1 MNKMKAAVFT
11 EPGKIKVMEVDKPKV
26 GDREV
31 LIKVKYC
38 GICGTDMHIYNGVYS
53 KDELPLVAG
62 HEFSGVIEEIGKDVK
77 AFETGQRVTGD
88 INLTCGMC
96 FYCRNNQ
103 PFMCKDI
110 SQLGIHMDGA
120 FAQYVVLPEDKVF
133 EIPNEMTYEEAAL
146 LEPISCVV
154 RSAKSY
160 NMKIGESVTIIGDG
174 ATALLHVQMA
184 KISGASPIIVIGLD
198 ENRMEKAKELGADYV
213 LKSSANNE
221 EEVKNLTS
229 GRGSDIVIESVGLK
243 VTYEQ
248 AFTLVRP
255 GGKIVA
261 FGLSDDN
268 CKIEVKPIDFI
279 LKELTM
285 IGSVAGAKNDLAD
298 AISLVQHNRF
308 SLEDY
313 RSNIMPL
320 EDIASAFER
329 MKTDRSVLKIL
340 IKIDE

>member
-1 MNKMKAAVFT
+1 MDKMKAAVFT
-11 EPGKIKVMEVDKPKV
+11 EPGNIELMEIEKPQV
-26 GDREV
+26 GDRQV
-31 LIKVKYC
+31 LIKIKYC

-53 KDELPLVAG
+53 KDKLPLVAG
-62 HEFSGVIEEIGKDVK
+62 HEFSGVIEQVGKEVK
-77 AFETGQRVTGD
+77 AFEIGQRVTGD

-96 FYCRNNQ
+96 FYCRKNQ
-103 PFMCKDI
+103 PFMCQEMQ
-110 SQLGIHMDGA
+110 QLGIHMDGA
-120 FAQYVVLPEDKVF
+120 FAQYIVLPEDKVF
-133 EIPNEMTYEEAAL
+133 QIPNKMSFEEAAL

-160 NMKIGESVTIIGDG
+160 NVKIGESITIIGDG

-198 ENRMEKAKELGADYV
+198 ENRMKKAKELGADYV
-213 LKSSANNE
+213 LKSSTSNIE
-221 EEVKNLTS
+221 QVKELTD
-229 GRGSDIVIESVGLK
+229 GRGADVVIESVGLK

-248 AFTLVRP
+248 AFNLVRP

-261 FGLSDDN
+261 FGLSDDS
-268 CKIEVKPIDFI
+268 CKIEVKPLDFI

-308 SLEDY
+308 SLDDY
-313 RSNIMPL
+313 KNNIVPL
-320 EDIASAFER
+320 ADISSAFER
-329 MKTDRSVLKIL
+329 LKTDRSILKIL
-340 IKIDE
+340 IKIDD